1 MCHLQLFTGDGYG
14 PGAPAKAEDGRE
26 RKGEDGKDGGK
37 GGKKQSEY
45 KAAADKEFRKK
56 ESKTCKDYNMSECRY
71 GDSCKYK
78 HACSARL
85 APTKICWGPHKRPEC
100 REPKVGLGK

>member
-1 MCHLQLFTGDGYG
+1 
-14 PGAPAKAEDGRE
+14 
-26 RKGEDGKDGGK
+26 
-37 GGKKQSEY
+37 
-45 KAAADKEFRKK
+45 
-56 ESKTCKDYNMSECRY
+56 MSECRY